1 MLNIILVALIVIT
14 FVWYFYFKTKQFR
27 TPLPIRKK
35 WFGAKASVCL
45 GAFLLF
51 FGINFII
58 IYQSSV
64 TYVVAG
70 LFILLGGYFTYHNV
84 KVAKHYGQFVE
95 EELSINQ

>member
-1 MLNIILVALIVIT
+1 MLNILLVATIVVT

-35 WFGAKASVCL
+35 WLGAKASVCL

-58 IYQSSV
+58 VYQSSI

-70 LFILLGGYFTYHNV
+70 LFILLGSYFTYHNI
-84 KVAKHYGQFVE
+84 KVAKHYGQFVK